1 MSTKKR
7 ANQSIVL
14 PCRLR
19 REVTWETLLQ
29 PIVLLALIIT
39 GWSNLHST
47 LALMQ
52 PNLDRLTPT
61 ERKREAYGDTLPANV
76 LNHICR
82 LGQLEKP
89 P

>member
-1 MSTKKR
+1 MSTNK
-7 ANQSIVL
+7 NSNYPICL
-14 PCRLR
+14 PWRLR
-19 REVTWETLLQ
+19 REISWQTLL
-29 PIVLLALIIT
+29 PLVTLLVLIT
-39 GWSNLHST
+39 AGWSNLHST